1 LSRRALRLL
10 ALGAVPALLAAQQPQ
25 QQPAQPP
32 PPRDT
37 TPPEAY
43 YGVTEYVA
51 ARQKLEALMQPRG
64 FTVYIVADMEGLAAA
79 VRNGTE
85 MRPGARG
92 GHDPSHEAFRKELA
106 DEVNAAIAGARA
118 AGATQFVVNEGHG
131 GTLFRN
137 IHPED
142 LDPEAILIRGYPK
155 PNVMQTGMNPRVDAM
170 FIIGAHANAGTPGI
184 ISHNYAF
191 DSFTVNGVALN
202 EAGITAF
209 IGGEMGVPLALAAG
223 DNVLTAE
230 TRSMVGPIETVTTK
244 LAQSRSAAAV
254 FHPATVQRWI
264 RSAATR
270 AVRRVRLGEL
280 KPLRFERPYRVAFC
294 MRATYQ
300 PWVAEATAHL
310 AGVQRVAEDST
321 GRCFTYQSGSAEEVV
336 NLLNKV
342 EWIVLKP

>member
-1 LSRRALRLL
+1 MSRRALRLL

-43 YGVTEYVA
+43 YGVTEYAA

-131 GTLFRN
+131 GNMFANVL
-137 IHPED
+137 PWD
-142 LDPEAILIRGYPK
+142 LDTAAILVRGFPK
-155 PNVMQTGMNPRVDAM
+155 PLVMITGIDSWVV
-170 FIIGAHANAGTPGI
+170 FVK
-184 ISHNYAF
+184 YARLWERNRF
-191 DSFTVNGVALN
+191 
-202 EAGITAF
+202 
-209 IGGEMGVPLALAAG
+209 P
-223 DNVLTAE
+223 
-230 TRSMVGPIETVTTK
+230 
-244 LAQSRSAAAV
+244 
-254 FHPATVQRWI
+254 PA
-264 RSAATR
+264 
-270 AVRRVRLGEL
+270 RRDG
-280 KPLRFERPYRVAFC
+280 
-294 MRATYQ
+294 
-300 PWVAEATAHL
+300 
-310 AGVQRVAEDST
+310 
-321 GRCFTYQSGSAEEVV
+321 
-336 NLLNKV
+336 
-342 EWIVLKP
+342 